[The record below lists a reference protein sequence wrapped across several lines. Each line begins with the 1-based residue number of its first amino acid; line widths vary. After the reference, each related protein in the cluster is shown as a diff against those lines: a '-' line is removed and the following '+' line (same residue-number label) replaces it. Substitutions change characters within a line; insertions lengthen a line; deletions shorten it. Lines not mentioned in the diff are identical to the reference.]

1 MGLPN
6 TGQLSLADI
15 QTEFG
20 GTAPT
25 AISEYYGAA
34 SGVPS
39 SGQISISDFYGT
51 SSFTMPSG
59 IIIPFTG
66 ASIPSGWTQFTAANT
81 RGIIGA
87 GSTYNAGATG
97 GNSFSTNS
105 LSFNSAG
112 THNFPSFAGSGGG
125 GGNIPLNAGGAHS
138 HTATLSVTDPHLLYK
153 SYKLIKASADTGSVP
168 QNGVVLGVG
177 TSPTGPSNID
187 SGIDRFLYADTNV
200 ANGGSSTHT
209 MSGTTSNAGAHVHPN
224 AAGDSGSGTVKPR
237 YNQTRGGHTHTA
249 NGTVTVDPEFI
260 YAAAFSNTGADFTFS
275 GPAVA
280 MYESASPPTGWAICD
295 GTSGTP
301 DMRDRFVKIGT
312 TGNQGT
318 TGGNNTH
325 AVNSISAGGNVG
337 THNHFGGGPD
347 SPGAVNNAQHADY
360 SWNHTHNA
368 SNTNV
373 SGPTPYYGLYFI
385 MFTG

>member
-97 GNSFSTNS
+97 GNS
-105 LSFNSAG
+105 
-112 THNFPSFAGSGGG
+112 
-125 GGNIPLNAGGAHS
+125 
-138 HTATLSVTDPHLLYK
+138 
-153 SYKLIKASADTGSVP
+153 
-168 QNGVVLGVG
+168 
-177 TSPTGPSNID
+177 
-187 SGIDRFLYADTNV
+187 
-200 ANGGSSTHT
+200 
-209 MSGTTSNAGAHVHPN
+209 
-224 AAGDSGSGTVKPR
+224 
-237 YNQTRGGHTHTA
+237 
-249 NGTVTVDPEFI
+249 
-260 YAAAFSNTGADFTFS
+260 
-275 GPAVA
+275 
-280 MYESASPPTGWAICD
+280 
-295 GTSGTP
+295 
-301 DMRDRFVKIGT
+301 
-312 TGNQGT
+312 
-318 TGGNNTH
+318 
-325 AVNSISAGGNVG
+325 
-337 THNHFGGGPD
+337 
-347 SPGAVNNAQHADY
+347 
-360 SWNHTHNA
+360 
-368 SNTNV
+368 
-373 SGPTPYYGLYFI
+373 
-385 MFTG
+385 